1 MALLLGIEYC
11 KIDSNGRFKFPVALK
26 RQLETE
32 DNRFV
37 IRRSF
42 DCECLELWTYASF
55 QAEVEQ
61 LQEKLNPYNIADRAI
76 LRRMTHANQMEMD
89 SNDRLLIPQ
98 EQKGVLGDAKEI
110 VLQSTGKYIE
120 IWNRDAYDRMEASVT
135 DFATLVD
142 QRLGQINGV
151 SSTGSA
157 E

>member
-1 MALLLGIEYC
+1 MALLIGIEYC

-42 DCECLELWTYASF
+42 DCDCLELWTYASF

-61 LQEKLNPYNIADRAI
+61 LHKKLNPYNIADRAI
-76 LRRMTHANQMEMD
+76 LRRMNHANPMEMD

-120 IWNRDAYDRMEASVT
+120 IWNRDAYDKMEASIT

-142 QRLGQINGV
+142 NRLGQLNGV

>member
-37 IRRSF
+37 VRRSF
-42 DCECLELWTYASF
+42 DSECLELWTYASF

-61 LQEKLNPYNIADRAI
+61 LQEKLNPYNISDRAI
-76 LRRMTHANQMEMD
+76 LRRMTRANQVDMD
-89 SNDRLLIPQ
+89 TNDRLLIPF
-98 EQKGVLGDAKEI
+98 EQKEVLGDAKEI

-120 IWNRDAYDRMEASVT
+120 IWNRDAYDKMEASLN

-142 QRLGQINGV
+142 KRLGQLNGV

>member
-120 IWNRDAYDRMEASVT
+120 IWNRDAYDKMEASVT

-142 QRLGQINGV
+142 NRLGQLNGV